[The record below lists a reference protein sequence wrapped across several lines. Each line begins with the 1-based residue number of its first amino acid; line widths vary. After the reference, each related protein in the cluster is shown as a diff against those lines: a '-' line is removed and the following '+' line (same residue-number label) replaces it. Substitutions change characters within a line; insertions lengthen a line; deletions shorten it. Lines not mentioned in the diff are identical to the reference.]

1 MTDAQYDYIKET
13 MPKWADKV
21 EETYRLAVMQNDKAT
36 QFYLTG
42 FLWGLAEGA
51 KVLGMLSE
59 ADDFVMETIR
69 RFKEQ
74 QEKGGE

>member
-1 MTDAQYDYIKET
+1 MTDAQYDYIKEA
-13 MPKWADKV
+13 MPKWAEKV
-21 EETYRLAVMQNDKAT
+21 EETYRLSATQNVKET
-36 QFYLTG
+36 QFYMIG

-59 ADDFVMETIR
+59 ADNFVMETIR
-69 RFKEQ
+69 RIKEQ